1 MELGMPAL
9 AIWSPEDEV
18 LGAVAPI
25 ALGVAAGTALVVDLD
40 PSGPPYPGDLT
51 LARLVEDGPTKAD
64 LAPQR
69 RGVAI
74 VRNGGVDPN
83 DAEDL
88 LRALIK
94 GWPAVVFRL
103 PSDHLSDGGAIP
115 ILPLVPGGLTKRFAG
130 AAVYQRSA
138 WRVQAPASSVVLPRP
153 ATATISALLAGRA
166 PHPGDRWIRAWKRV
180 WSTSWA

>member
-18 LGAVAPI
+18 LGAVAPL
-25 ALGVAAGTALVVDLD
+25 ALGAAAGTALVVDLD

-74 VRNGGVDPN
+74 VRNGGIEPR
-83 DAEDL
+83 DADEL
-88 LRALIK
+88 LRALIE

-103 PSDHLSDGGAIP
+103 PSDHLNDGSAIP
-115 ILPLVPGGLTKRFAG
+115 ILPLVPGGLTRRFG
-130 AAVYQRSA
+130 GPAVYQRSA
-138 WRVQAPASSVVLPRP
+138 WRVQVPANGVVLPRP
-153 ATATISALLAGRA
+153 ATGTINALLAWRA
-166 PHPGDRWIRAWKRV
+166 PHPGDRWIRAWQKV
-180 WSTSWA
+180 WRASWV